1 MPDDEVSGLEF
12 GVTDKP
18 TLETLRHDAD
28 QLRDIVPAEDVVGH
42 AAFAPTKV
50 DFGEAAR
57 LTPELGEGLRIGGGW
72 DKLDAGLGKL
82 GELAANARVERL
94 LTQAR
99 QKIEQGKH
107 HTAIVLIDQVL
118 EIDATAAVAVGLK
131 AVCTCAIGEFERAL
145 DLLDQARGLA
155 ADAETG
161 LLVSTMR
168 ADCEEEIT
176 AAVRD
181 EVEGMLDDGD
191 LADAVACLDRYLRRL
206 PDSLPLRYL
215 HVGALVM
222 SDRVDDAWASVEIA
236 LRTATGEN
244 AEIFRAFRA
253 RIQLLV
259 HVPQIEAAR
268 ERLRAGDP
276 KGAVRHLE
284 QCPADVRRQSADIG
298 LLWDYAHE
306 RLAARSL
313 LAFVGRKRMNQ
324 AGATPLGPEALESL
338 LMWLFAEELEAG
350 HAAIDANRHQ
360 EACDL
365 YAAAERVDDRCCAVA
380 YWYAIAL
387 LLLCR
392 SAGTSLAECEDLL
405 LKASVRAEVAAEEP
419 ARRETAEQ
427 IAEVV
432 ARDLAHVRLLSRIN
446 DLIDRFNAEARQL
459 SRRGV
464 RDYHEL
470 KRIRSRFEDI
480 RAQATS
486 LHRQC
491 HGKPEEARQ
500 LEELI
505 GVLRR
510 VLA

>member
-1 MPDDEVSGLEF
+1 VPDDEVSGLEF
-12 GVTDKP
+12 GATDKP

-28 QLRDIVPAEDVVGH
+28 QLRDIVPAEDVTGH

-50 DFGEAAR
+50 DLGEAAR
-57 LTPELGEGLRIGGGW
+57 LTPELGEGLRIGDGW
-72 DKLDAGLGKL
+72 GKLDAGLGKL
-82 GELAANARVERL
+82 GELASNARVERL

-99 QKIEQGKH
+99 QKIVQGKH
-107 HTAIVLIDQVL
+107 HIAISLIDQVL

-145 DLLDQARGLA
+145 DLLDEARALA
-155 ADAETG
+155 TDAETG

-168 ADCEEEIT
+168 ADCEERIT
-176 AAVRD
+176 IVVRG
-181 EVEGMLDDGD
+181 EVEDMLDDGA
-191 LADAVACLDRYLRRL
+191 LAAAVATLDRYLRRL

-222 SDRVDDAWASVEIA
+222 SDRVADAWASLDIA
-236 LRTATGEN
+236 LRTATGQN
-244 AEIFRAFRA
+244 AEIFLDIRA
-253 RIQLLV
+253 RVQMLLYE
-259 HVPQIEAAR
+259 PQIDAAR

-284 QCPADVRRQSADIG
+284 QCPVDVRRQSSDVR

-324 AGATPLGPEALESL
+324 AGATPVEPGALESL

-350 HAAIDANRHQ
+350 HAAIEENRFG
-360 EACDL
+360 EACQL
-365 YAAAERVDDRCCAVA
+365 YAAAEQVDDRCRTVA
-380 YWYAIAL
+380 YWHAIAL

-392 SAGTSLAECEDLL
+392 SPETSLAECNDLL
-405 LKASVRAEVAAEEP
+405 IRASVRAEMAAEDPE
-419 ARRETAEQ
+419 RRE
-427 IAEVV
+427 IAENIAAVI
-432 ARDLAHVRLLSRIN
+432 ARDLAQVRLLTGIGN
-446 DLIDRFNAEARQL
+446 LIRRFNTEAANL

-464 RDYHEL
+464 RNYHEL
-470 KRIRSRFEDI
+470 HQIRSRFEDI
-480 RAQATS
+480 RVQATS
-486 LHRQC
+486 LHRRC
-491 HGKPEEARQ
+491 DRGSEEALQ
-500 LEELI
+500 LEKLI
-505 GVLRR
+505 EAVRN